1 MHFSFASKSSF
12 LHSHLTCPREAH
24 SFSLSSAMADSS
36 PYTKPHFTLSQAN
49 SPIRP
54 KPDINK
60 GKSYS
65 GFLFKSLLF
74 ALFVVV
80 LPLFP
85 SQAPEFVNQT
95 IITQFWELLH
105 LLFIGI
111 AVAYGLFS
119 RRNVEPDL
127 EIETQSIVDNT
138 SCYVSTMF
146 PVSSVFSDESE
157 NPSGYDEN
165 RMMMMHCNW
174 NYSQY
179 YESNA
184 LMVMD
189 EQCKP
194 QLPPEED
201 NFSDVRYDG
210 TNVVQAW
217 NSEYNHRQPMVVV
230 AHPYYTIGE
239 CDEIVGYKPLGLPVR
254 SLRSTV
260 GDLDSPSNTN
270 ESDSSSGSR
279 GSSRSSVK
287 SRDRKFGDLGHYD
300 SDQKFNDAAGSSS
313 PDPWRSRSRKMKTE
327 ENHGKF
333 SDATATVSSIPWQE
347 RSEGVEIG
355 ENYGEFNNVAGSAS
369 PIPWC
374 SRSRKMKTEENHGM
388 CSDAT
393 AAVYSIPWQER
404 PEGVEIEENP
414 GEFNNV
420 APWRSRSRRMKIEE
434 SHGKF
439 SDAAASACSLTWQEE
454 SKGVEVEEKDG
465 EADDVAGSASP
476 IPWQAMSSWMESE
489 RNHEKFDDVG
499 SSSIQ
504 WEESFRKMEH
514 EENQRDFSE
523 SASPISWQIM
533 SQAMESE
540 ENHGI
545 FNDAHGSASP
555 IQWYSR
561 SKRMESEE
569 NHGSIAHPSHHRPL
583 SAAET
588 KSESFNSQAFQST
601 TSLSSNRSTYSS
613 DSVPSDNMNL
623 ESEEMGQKKISD
635 GSSSDI
641 MNFQEEDSGGNMAYH
656 GSSPRLKKMGTRE
669 NYAIVS
675 HQSHYGSSSEK
686 MNLQEE
692 EPGANMASQR
702 SPPRLRKM
710 ATREKYGTVARPSH
724 FRPMSVDETQF
735 ESLGS
740 QSFKSTGSCS
750 SRTLLSS
757 LDSVP
762 SENLNLPKEDSGENK
777 SSHGPS
783 SSSPSP
789 PARRRTEKASSQS
802 LHFRGYSVGNLLQ
815 DGLKSSLKDEW
826 IDLNGSEVQ
835 SHNKD
840 AGLHLQSDTE
850 KHESL
855 AKAPTKGKSVRTR
868 RTSGLTSET
877 MRTGDM
883 CSKQTDEKV
892 EKMPNNVEPV
902 LIRREKLRKG
912 GPDHPSKVINK
923 QGTDENVEKMPDN
936 VEPLLIRREKLRKGG
951 PDHPSKDV
959 SKQST
964 DEKVEKMPDNNE
976 PVLIRREKL
985 RKGGSD
991 HPSKGVRKQ
1000 NNDCPCPKSEGTFSS
1015 YPKRDKEEPSKNG
1028 AKEDLL
1034 IEPENSK
1041 MSSDEDRMSECVND
1055 SGLDS
1060 EVDKKASEFIAKFKA
1075 QIRLQK
1081 EASMDRSRGLKTMKR
1096 VLGDT

>member
-1 MHFSFASKSSF
+1 
-12 LHSHLTCPREAH
+12 
-24 SFSLSSAMADSS
+24 MADSS

-313 PDPWRSRSRKMKTE
+313 PDPWR
-327 ENHGKF
+327 
-333 SDATATVSSIPWQE
+333 
-347 RSEGVEIG
+347 
-355 ENYGEFNNVAGSAS
+355 
-369 PIPWC
+369 
-374 SRSRKMKTEENHGM
+374 
-388 CSDAT
+388 
-393 AAVYSIPWQER
+393 
-404 PEGVEIEENP
+404 
-414 GEFNNV
+414 
-420 APWRSRSRRMKIEE
+420 
-434 SHGKF
+434 
-439 SDAAASACSLTWQEE
+439 
-454 SKGVEVEEKDG
+454 
-465 EADDVAGSASP
+465 
-476 IPWQAMSSWMESE
+476 
-489 RNHEKFDDVG
+489 
-499 SSSIQ
+499 
-504 WEESFRKMEH
+504 
-514 EENQRDFSE
+514 
-523 SASPISWQIM
+523 
-533 SQAMESE
+533 
-540 ENHGI
+540 
-545 FNDAHGSASP
+545 
-555 IQWYSR
+555 SR

>member
-1 MHFSFASKSSF
+1 MQGIQTHQSGCTFPSPQSLPSFVPILLAPEK
-12 LHSHLTCPREAH
+12 L
-24 SFSLSSAMADSS
+24 
-36 PYTKPHFTLSQAN
+36 TLS
-49 SPIRP
+49 
-54 KPDINK
+54 
-60 GKSYS
+60 
-65 GFLFKSLLF
+65 
-74 ALFVVV
+74 
-80 LPLFP
+80 LPLQQWRIRALTP
-85 SQAPEFVNQT
+85 NHISHYLRPTRRSDQNPVST
-95 IITQFWELLH
+95 KLWELLH

-146 PVSSVFSDESE
+146 PVSSVFSDEGE

-194 QLPPEED
+194 QLPPPED
-201 NFSDVRYDG
+201 NFSDVRYDE

-287 SRDRKFGDLGHYD
+287 NRDRKFGDLGHYD

-313 PDPWRSRSRKMKTE
+313 PDPWRSRSRKMKNE

-333 SDATATVSSIPWQE
+333 SDATAAVSSIPWQE

-355 ENYGEFNNVAGSAS
+355 ENYGEFNNVAASAS

-393 AAVYSIPWQER
+393 APAYSIPWQER
-404 PEGVEIEENP
+404 SEGVEIEENH
-414 GEFNNV
+414 GEFDNV

-434 SHGKF
+434 SRGKF
-439 SDAAASACSLTWQEE
+439 SDAAGSASSIMWHEE
-454 SKGVEVEEKDG
+454 SKGLEVKKKDG
-465 EADDVAGSASP
+465 ETDDVAGSASP
-476 IPWQAMSSWMESE
+476 IPWQAMSSWIESE
-489 RNHEKFDDVG
+489 GNHEKFDDVG

-504 WEESFRKMEH
+504 WEESFRRMEL
-514 EENQRDFSE
+514 EENQGDFSE
-523 SASPISWQIM
+523 SASPISWQTM
-533 SQAMESE
+533 PQAMESE

-545 FNDAHGSASP
+545 FNDAPGSASP

-569 NHGSIAHPSHHRPL
+569 NHGSITHPSHHRPL

-601 TSLSSNRSTYSS
+601 TSLSSHRSTYSS

-641 MNFQEEDSGGNMAYH
+641 INFQEEDSGANMAYR

-692 EPGANMASQR
+692 DSGAHMASR
-702 SPPRLRKM
+702 GSPPRLRKT
-710 ATREKYGTVARPSH
+710 ATREKYGTVVRPSH
-724 FRPMSVDETQF
+724 FRPLSVDETQF
-735 ESLGS
+735 ESLGLR
-740 QSFKSTGSCS
+740 SFKSTGSFS
-750 SRTLLSS
+750 SRTSLLPS

-762 SENLNLPKEDSGENK
+762 SENLNLPKEDLGENK
-777 SSHGPS
+777 SSHGPSS

-789 PARRRTEKASSQS
+789 PARRRTEEASSRA
-802 LHFRGYSVGNLLQ
+802 LHSRGYSVGSLLQ

-826 IDLNGSEVQ
+826 IDLNGSEDQ

-850 KHESL
+850 KHGSL
-855 AKAPTKGKSVRTR
+855 AKGPTKGKSVRTR

-877 MRTGDM
+877 MAAGGDM
-883 CSKQTDEKV
+883 RSKQTDEKV
-892 EKMPNNVEPV
+892 EKMPDNVEPV
-902 LIRREKLRKG
+902 LIRRKKLGKG

-923 QGTDENVEKMPDN
+923 Q
-936 VEPLLIRREKLRKGG
+936 
-951 PDHPSKDV
+951 
-959 SKQST
+959 ST
-964 DEKVEKMPDNNE
+964 DEKVEKMPENDE

-991 HPSKGVRKQ
+991 HPSKGFSKQ
-1000 NNDCPCPKSEGTFSS
+1000 NTDCPCPKSEGTFSS
-1015 YPKRDKEEPSKNG
+1015 YPKRDKEEPSKNV
-1028 AKEDLL
+1028 AKEEELL

-1081 EASMDRSRGLKTMKR
+1081 EVSMDRSRGLKTMKR